1 LLSYNGIER
10 FDDRHHHDKE
20 LSMDAAANRLDLSE
34 HAQIRCSQRNVTP
47 DEMLYIMQH
56 GTLEYRTGIRY
67 YFLRWRDVPSE
78 DRADQRIAQL
88 VGTSVLT
95 NSEGAVIITVRRNG
109 DAWKKDRRKS
119 KYAWSGR
126 MV

>member
-1 LLSYNGIER
+1 
-10 FDDRHHHDKE
+10 
-20 LSMDAAANRLDLSE
+20 M
-34 HAQIRCSQRNVTP
+34 
-47 DEMLYIMQH
+47 
-56 GTLEYRTGIRY
+56 
-67 YFLRWRDVPSE
+67 PSE

>member
-1 LLSYNGIER
+1 
-10 FDDRHHHDKE
+10 
-20 LSMDAAANRLDLSE
+20 MDAPAYQPDLSE
-34 HAQIRCSQRNVTP
+34 HAETRCSQRNVAP
-47 DEMLYIMQH
+47 DEVLYILQH

-67 YFLRWRDVPSE
+67 YYLRWRDVPRE

-95 NSEGAVIITVRRNG
+95 NSGGEIIITVRRNA

-119 KYAWSGR
+119 KYAWSGQ
-126 MV
+126 MI